1 MAYTS
6 DQWNPHLNFDY
17 RNTHVEKRTKIK
29 YCWLSRFAVWM
40 SFLWWIPE
48 SLHYSF
54 CPGNKAAKNLYDTLT
69 INPSVIHSSHSNH
82 SIQGQDVFKVMI
94 LIWWRELAVL
104 PYSPCPFFKWI
115 VANEERFV
123 LGCILGCFSYIYYAI
138 SSGRSLKTSECKSR
152 ITISN
157 NTINVHI

>member
-1 MAYTS
+1 MDFSHFYFWRHIYRKETLVRELACKLLNIFSKTRKYKWLIALAYTS

-29 YCWLSRFAVWM
+29 YCWLSRVAVWM

-48 SLHYSF
+48 SPHYSF
-54 CPGNKAAKNLYDTLT
+54 CPGNKAAKHFYNALT
-69 INPSVIHSSHSNH
+69 INPSLIHSSHGNH

-104 PYSPCPFFKWI
+104 PYSPSPFFKWI
-115 VANEERFV
+115 VANE
-123 LGCILGCFSYIYYAI
+123 
-138 SSGRSLKTSECKSR
+138 
-152 ITISN
+152 
-157 NTINVHI
+157 